1 MVGASLGSSSTFSL
15 AEPMKYLLFALLLLP
30 SVAMAQSDAPTAD
43 IEGTWMLKMET
54 PGGHTMNNDLQAH
67 QGDDKL
73 HLSLVTT
80 NGVSLSLSD
89 ASFEAHRLHFVIP
102 TDHALI
108 TCDLYQQE
116 DATFSGVC
124 AGPAGEFPASMSRA
138 DAPDSASSTGHK

>member
-1 MVGASLGSSSTFSL
+1 
-15 AEPMKYLLFALLLLP
+15 MKYLLLALLLLP
-30 SVAMAQSDAPTAD
+30 SVAVAQSNAPTAD
-43 IEGTWMLKMET
+43 IEGSWMFKMET

-73 HLSLVTT
+73 HLSLVTA

-138 DAPDSASSTGHK
+138 EASGSEHPNEHR